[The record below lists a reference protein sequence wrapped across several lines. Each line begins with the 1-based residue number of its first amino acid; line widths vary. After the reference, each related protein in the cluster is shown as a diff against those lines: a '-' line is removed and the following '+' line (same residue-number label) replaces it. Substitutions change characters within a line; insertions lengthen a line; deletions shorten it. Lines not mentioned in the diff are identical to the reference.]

1 MKQVIKSMMT
11 VSQKHFFKSRILM
24 LRIARFTSSWQSSL
38 CCFISS
44 VLIRA
49 KVNFS
54 PGYNRF
60 YWVSFRSSYGSTER
74 MSSDRCDRHF
84 VVNLEINHSFE
95 GNQIVLN
102 EAHVGK
108 GEQLRA
114 GKPRKEDDIEV
125 REHSPEPWWVLTGNT
140 LQEDRHSVSREEFR
154 GLNGLEKKYNLIIV
168 GAGLSGSVIAER
180 ASKMLGLKVMWSVE
194 SREGT
199 WSIFWSESGDWQE
212 RAHWGELLW
221 LYWWAWW
228 VLYFFISQHNLEC
241 SGIRTSLY
249 GVHIFHTKYDRV
261 KEYVSQFSEWIPY
274 EHRVVAKA
282 KDVKVGFSRYI
293 Q

>member
-1 MKQVIKSMMT
+1 MKQVIKSMMI

-140 LQEDRHSVSREEFR
+140 LHEDRHSVSREEFR

-180 ASKMLGLKVMWSVE
+180 ASKMLGLKVMWSLE
-194 SREGT
+194 SREGGNMKHFLIRVWWLT
-199 WSIFWSESGDWQE
+199 RESTLGETVMTILMSMVSSIFLHLTAQSWMFRYPHLPVRSAHLPHQVWSG
-212 RAHWGELLW
+212 
-221 LYWWAWW
+221 
-228 VLYFFISQHNLEC
+228 
-241 SGIRTSLY
+241 
-249 GVHIFHTKYDRV
+249 
-261 KEYVSQFSEWIPY
+261 
-274 EHRVVAKA
+274 
-282 KDVKVGFSRYI
+282 
-293 Q
+293 